1 MSLKSSISNN
11 LAKLS
16 GSEPRSSEGIYKTA
30 SDKASSL
37 FSPNKS
43 SASRLLSVPSEVSN
57 FSSEV
62 FGKSASA
69 VSASA
74 NAVGVGSSANAVGS
88 NASNSNAVG
97 SNAVGASGGSFWRY
111 LIVFLILFFLTITL
125 ILFLLKPTT
134 AGLSH
139 LYDPLIDFFNTHF
152 GWGSKNTAS
161 ASASAKA
168 PTQEKKNDSALV
180 KIEKALEIKP
190 AMNNIDNK
198 QIQPVIQ
205 ATNLAAPKKNYKKL
219 PVIPQADDSTS
230 AIQMNPTSKA
240 GFCYIGED
248 RGFRSCIDVGAGDVC
263 MSGDIFPTEA
273 ICINP
278 KLRQ

>member
-16 GSEPRSSEGIYKTA
+16 GSAPRSSEGIYKTA
-30 SDKASSL
+30 TDKAASL

-57 FSSEV
+57 FSSEAL
-62 FGKSASA
+62 GKSASA

-74 NAVGVGSSANAVGS
+74 NAVGASANAVG
-88 NASNSNAVG
+88 SNAVG

-111 LIVFLILFFLTITL
+111 LIVFLILSFLTITL
-125 ILFLLKPTT
+125 ILFLLKPTKND
-134 AGLSH
+134 LSH
-139 LYDPLIDFFNTHF
+139 LYDPLIDFFNTHM
-152 GWGSKNTAS
+152 GGGSKNTAE
-161 ASASAKA
+161 ASTKA
-168 PTQEKKNDSALV
+168 AAAAPAKKNTAALV
-180 KIEKALEIKP
+180 KLEKALEIKP
-190 AMNNIDNK
+190 ALNNIDNK

-205 ATNLAAPKKNYKKL
+205 ATNLAGPKKNYKKL

-230 AIQMNPTSKA
+230 AIQMNPTSKS

-248 RGFRSCIDVGAGDVC
+248 RGFRSCIDVCEGDVC

-273 ICINP
+273 LCVNP
-278 KLRQ
+278 NLRE

>member
-1 MSLKSSISNN
+1 MSVKSSISNN

-16 GSEPRSSEGIYKTA
+16 GSAPRSSEGIYKTA

-74 NAVGVGSSANAVGS
+74 NAVGA
-88 NASNSNAVG
+88 
-97 SNAVGASGGSFWRY
+97 NAVGASGGSFWRY
-111 LIVFLILFFLTITL
+111 LIVFLILSFLTITL
-125 ILFLLKPTT
+125 ILFLLKPTKNDI
-134 AGLSH
+134 SH
-139 LYDPLIDFFNTHF
+139 LYDPLIDFFNTHI
-152 GWGSKNTAS
+152 GGGSKNTAKVS
-161 ASASAKA
+161 TKA
-168 PTQEKKNDSALV
+168 AATATAKKNTSALV
-180 KIEKALEIKP
+180 KLEKALEIKP
-190 AMNNIDNK
+190 ALNNIDNK

-219 PVIPQADDSTS
+219 PVIPKADDSTS
-230 AIQMNPTSKA
+230 AIQMNPTSKS

-248 RGFRSCIDVGAGDVC
+248 RGFRSCIDVCEGDVC

-273 ICINP
+273 LCVNP
-278 KLRQ
+278 NLRE

>member
-1 MSLKSSISNN
+1 MSMKSSISNN

-16 GSEPRSSEGIYKTA
+16 GSAPRSSEGIYKTA
-30 SDKASSL
+30 TDKASSL

-74 NAVGVGSSANAVGS
+74 NAVGASANALGASANAVGS
-88 NASNSNAVG
+88 NAVG
-97 SNAVGASGGSFWRY
+97 ANAVGASGGSFWRY
-111 LIVFLILFFLTITL
+111 LIVFLILSFLTITL
-125 ILFLLKPTT
+125 ILFLLKPTKNDI
-134 AGLSH
+134 SH
-139 LYDPLIDFFNTHF
+139 LYDPLIDFFNTHI
-152 GWGSKNTAS
+152 GGGSKNTAKVS
-161 ASASAKA
+161 TKA
-168 PTQEKKNDSALV
+168 AAATAKKNTSALV
-180 KIEKALEIKP
+180 KLEKALEIKP
-190 AMNNIDNK
+190 ALNNIDNK

-219 PVIPQADDSTS
+219 PVIPKADDSTS
-230 AIQMNPTSKA
+230 AIQMNPTSKS

-248 RGFRSCIDVGAGDVC
+248 RGFRSCIDVCEGDVC

-273 ICINP
+273 LCVNP
-278 KLRQ
+278 NLRE

>member
-16 GSEPRSSEGIYKTA
+16 GSAPRSSEGIYKTA

-69 VSASA
+69 VSATANAVGTSA
-74 NAVGVGSSANAVGS
+74 NAVGTSANAS
-88 NASNSNAVG
+88 NA
-97 SNAVGASGGSFWRY
+97 NAVGASGGSFWRY
-111 LIVFLILFFLTITL
+111 LIVFLILSFLTITL
-125 ILFLLKPTT
+125 ILFLLKPTKNDI
-134 AGLSH
+134 SH
-139 LYDPLIDFFNTHF
+139 LYDPLIDFFNTHI
-152 GWGSKNTAS
+152 GGGSKNTAKVS
-161 ASASAKA
+161 NKA
-168 PTQEKKNDSALV
+168 AAATAKKNTSALV
-180 KIEKALEIKP
+180 KLEKALEIKP
-190 AMNNIDNK
+190 ALNNIDNK

-219 PVIPQADDSTS
+219 PVIPKADDSTS
-230 AIQMNPTSKA
+230 AIQMNPTSKS

-248 RGFRSCIDVGAGDVC
+248 RGFRSCIDVCEGDVC

-273 ICINP
+273 LCVNP
-278 KLRQ
+278 NLRE